1 MEVLGID
8 PVKRLVVP
16 RVAAST
22 FVALLLNGLVCTI
35 GILGGFL
42 FSVLLQ
48 GVNPGAFVDGITLL
62 TGLGELILAQIKAGM
77 FGMLAGL
84 VACYKGLYVRGGP
97 KEVGSAVNETVVFAF
112 MALFV
117 VNTVLTAVGVKVLG
131 A

>member
-1 MEVLGID
+1 
-8 PVKRLVVP
+8 
-16 RVAAST
+16 
-22 FVALLLNGLVCTI
+22 
-35 GILGGFL
+35 
-42 FSVLLQ
+42 
-48 GVNPGAFVDGITLL
+48 
-62 TGLGELILAQIKAGM
+62 M